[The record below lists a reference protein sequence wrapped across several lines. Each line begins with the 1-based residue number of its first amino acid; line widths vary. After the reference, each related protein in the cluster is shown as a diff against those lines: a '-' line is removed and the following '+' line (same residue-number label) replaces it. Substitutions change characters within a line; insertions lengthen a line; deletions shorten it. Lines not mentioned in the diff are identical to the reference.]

1 MVEKVVCRS
10 PRREG
15 GYQSKWNTIW
25 GAVPRGV
32 GLAGIAAA
40 DKLPPNPEVHIRR
53 GSQSTRHAHRVA
65 VVLLLEGTLATRMN
79 AAGAN
84 LVMAL
89 TPFIPGVA
97 TAIEVEAVSPC
108 RDAHLAA

>member
-53 GSQSTRHAHRVA
+53 
-65 VVLLLEGTLATRMN
+65 
-79 AAGAN
+79 
-84 LVMAL
+84 
-89 TPFIPGVA
+89 
-97 TAIEVEAVSPC
+97 
-108 RDAHLAA
+108 

>member
-1 MVEKVVCRS
+1 MRPSITILFIVSVRQQEAGADGQFMSARAERRRSVSLVEKVVCRS

-53 GSQSTRHAHRVA
+53 
-65 VVLLLEGTLATRMN
+65 
-79 AAGAN
+79 
-84 LVMAL
+84 
-89 TPFIPGVA
+89 
-97 TAIEVEAVSPC
+97 
-108 RDAHLAA
+108 